1 MRLNIVM
8 EYANE
13 GDLASKIKQAKKESR
28 YFDETQILDWFTQI
42 CLGIKHI
49 HDR

>member
-8 EYANE
+8 EYADE
-13 GDLASKIKQAKKESR
+13 GDLSMRIKQAKKDNK
-28 YFDETQILDWFTQI
+28 YFEENQILDWFTQI